1 MVPQSDALLLA
12 LGRVLGSSLRSDEI
26 LFRLTEQLVLGM
38 TPADSGIIYLYD
50 RNRHRLSNEASYG
63 YPNNIK
69 YSIIPREGA
78 AGMCYAERR
87 AMLFS
92 SAKALKEQAATLR
105 QTSVDCLDK
114 MRSGLPPVISI
125 MVSPLLFNDKVYGVI
140 QLEHH
145 NSQHRVFTQAD
156 LSKLKSLSNW
166 ISLIID
172 DVQSHLVLKQN
183 KRSYRHLLSKVLAS
197 GEEER
202 KKVAREIHDEVNQ
215 LLLSARLKLEELER
229 TFPDNVGAIREK
241 LQSVKL
247 HINQVFDALQRISL
261 SLRPPVLDELGLPEA
276 LDWYIQNLTNEAG
289 LPITLYVKGLRNR
302 RPAPVIEME
311 LFRISQEA
319 LSNVI
324 KHARATSARVELRF
338 NKLQLVLRIE
348 DNGEGFNPRA
358 YLGTADAIKS
368 LGLLG
373 MQERAEIC
381 GGSFEIDSA
390 PESGT
395 RITVKIPISSYDW
408 GVY

>member
-26 LFRLTEQLVLGM
+26 LSRLTEQLVLGM

-125 MVSPLLFNDKVYGVI
+125 IVSPLLFNDKVYGVI

-145 NSQHRVFTQAD
+145 NSQHRAFTKAD

-172 DVQSHLVLKQN
+172 DVQSHLALKQT

-197 GEEER
+197 NEEER

-215 LLLSARLKLEELER
+215 LLLSARLKIEELER
-229 TFPDNVGAIREK
+229 TFPDNVGAMREK

-247 HINQVFDALQRISL
+247 HINQVFDALHRISL

-289 LPITLYVKGLRNR
+289 LPITLSVKGLRNR
-302 RPAPVIEME
+302 RPVPVIEME

-358 YLGTADAIKS
+358 YLGTSDAIKS

-395 RITVKIPISSYDW
+395 RITVKIPISSYDR